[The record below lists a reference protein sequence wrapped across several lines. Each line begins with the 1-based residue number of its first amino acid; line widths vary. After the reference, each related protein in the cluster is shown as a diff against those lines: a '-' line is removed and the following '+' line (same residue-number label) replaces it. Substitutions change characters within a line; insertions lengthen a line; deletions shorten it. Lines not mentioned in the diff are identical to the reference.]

1 MYLFGRL
8 YIISTHILS
17 HRNRFDHGLCKQNGR
32 NLRANGHNY
41 FSFFFGRSMLFI
53 LIITMGF
60 IDRSWHVG
68 TFTSFVFTFNDEMFS
83 IQRGLAASIN
93 VNVCQFYWLSI
104 FFFRIARKLLSPH
117 IHTHIPHFRPPRI
130 WFFICQSIFIAI
142 SGLYTFAVYFVV
154 VRLCFHDF
162 FSSLESKH
170 NESN

>member
-104 FFFRIARKLLSPH
+104 FFFELRANCSVH
-117 IHTHIPHFRPPRI
+117 TYTHTHTTLQAPTDLVFYMSIYIYCNFWPLHIRSVFCCCSSLFS
-130 WFFICQSIFIAI
+130 WFFFLSRKQA
-142 SGLYTFAVYFVV
+142 
-154 VRLCFHDF
+154 
-162 FSSLESKH
+162 
-170 NESN
+170 

>member
-104 FFFRIARKLLSPH
+104 FFFELRANCSVHTFTHTYHTSGPHGSGFLYVNLYLLQFLAF
-117 IHTHIPHFRPPRI
+117 THSQCILLLFVFVFMI
-130 WFFICQSIFIAI
+130 FFP
-142 SGLYTFAVYFVV
+142 L
-154 VRLCFHDF
+154 
-162 FSSLESKH
+162 
-170 NESN
+170 